1 MEIRFKDFIIGLI
14 PIKKIRQKL
23 KHKYG
28 TYPYCSISQKTK
40 IKNREKLKLG
50 KEIFIGDNC
59 DFFLEGTIEIGSYT
73 RIAKEVMILTA
84 NHNYKSEKLLPFD
97 EIDYIQNVSIGKNCW
112 IGARSIIYAGVK
124 IEDGAIVAAGS
135 VVTKSVPKCA
145 IVGGNPAKIIGYR
158 DMEQYDSLET
168 GHKNAS
174 LSDLKNRKWIT
185 KEGFKNYMMKDMG
198 AKE

>member
-1 MEIRFKDFIIGLI
+1 MEIRFKDLIIGLI
-14 PIKKIRQKL
+14 PIKKVRQDL
-23 KHKYG
+23 RHKYG

-50 KEIFIGDNC
+50 KEIVIGAHC

-158 DMEQYDSLET
+158 DIEQYDSLENC
-168 GHKNAS
+168 HKNAS

>member
-1 MEIRFKDFIIGLI
+1 MTVMPGVHIG
-14 PIKKIRQKL
+14 
-23 KHKYG
+23 
-28 TYPYCSISQKTK
+28 
-40 IKNREKLKLG
+40 
-50 KEIFIGDNC
+50 
-59 DFFLEGTIEIGSYT
+59 
-73 RIAKEVMILTA
+73 
-84 NHNYKSEKLLPFD
+84 
-97 EIDYIQNVSIGKNCW
+97 
-112 IGARSIIYAGVK
+112 
-124 IEDGAIVAAGS
+124 DGAIIAAGS

-158 DMEQYDSLET
+158 DIEQYESLET